1 MGGSALDRAVVACTA
16 TGNYGIGWIVVGAL
30 SRAPVR
36 VAATVWGTL
45 GVNYAVKLAVGRE
58 RPASAEALI
67 PLPASSS
74 FPSSHAAMSVAAA
87 FALTRA
93 RPELA
98 PLWWTAAAAMAAS
111 RVYVGA
117 HRPGDV
123 VAGAALGAVTG
134 AAAGTV

>member
-1 MGGSALDRAVVACTA
+1 VNRSALDRAVVAYTT
-16 TGNYGIGWIVVGAL
+16 TGNYGIGWVVVGAL
-30 SRAPVR
+30 CGAPVR

-58 RPASAEALI
+58 RPASADALI

-87 FALTRA
+87 FALSRA

-98 PLWWTAAAAMAAS
+98 PVWWAAAAVMAAS

-123 VAGAALGAVTG
+123 VAGAALGTVTG
-134 AAAGTV
+134 AAAGAV